1 MDILKNPAKP
11 NRALELVP
19 VERAGDLSL
28 FNCNPAAV
36 SSSFMDTDPGS
47 GRIRIIL
54 PDSDPDRHSGRAD
67 PDPTDPD
74 RYQFQPNVFFTF
86 FQKI

>member
-11 NRALELVP
+11 NRALKLVP

-28 FNCNPAAV
+28 FYCNPAAV
-36 SSSFMDTDPGS
+36 SSSFVDTDPGS
-47 GRIRIIL
+47 GRIRIIM
-54 PDSDPDRHSGRAD
+54 PDSDRHSGHAD

-74 RYQFQPNVFFTF
+74 RYQFQVFGT
-86 FQKI
+86 